1 MNNDGIGFTPY
12 AMVCRTYGA
21 GIAYCSHMVH
31 TLCYGMPH
39 LRCLVGVFFLSEE

>member
-21 GIAYCSHMVH
+21 GIAYCSHRVH
-31 TLCYGMPH
+31 ALCWDVSH